1 MTKSLLQINAS
12 DVGCV
17 DVLQEGEDD
26 VYHSV
31 EYFSK
36 TFSKC
41 QRNYST
47 VKKKKSLSLLLA
59 LQYFDVYF
67 YSSAHLVVSF
77 TDQNP
82 LIFVNKMR
90 NKNQRLMRHSLEL
103 QEHNIVIKHI
113 KGR

>member
-1 MTKSLLQINAS
+1 MLQIDTS
-12 DVGCV
+12 YVGCV

-31 EYFSK
+31 AYFSK

-47 VKKKKSLSLLLA
+47 VEKKCLSLLLA

-67 YSSAHLVVSF
+67 YSSAHPVVSF

-90 NKNQRLMRHSLEL
+90 NKNQRLMRHILE
-103 QEHNIVIKHI
+103 
-113 KGR
+113 